1 MFFKSLLH
9 AIRRFSVAPVV
20 RSSYTATPR
29 TTLTDLRSL
38 YETKKPITVVTAW
51 DFLTGQIVD
60 KAKAD
65 IALVGDSLAMVA
77 LGYPDT
83 NEIELDEM
91 LYHVRAVNRG
101 NQSSFIVADM
111 PFGTYEKSTEQ
122 AVETAIKVVKY
133 GKAQAVKLEGGQ
145 EMADTVRAIVRAG
158 VPVMGHIGLTPQKHH
173 TLGGYKLQG
182 NSAESARKL
191 IDDGLALEDA
201 GAFGMIVECVPN
213 KLAGIVTEAIKI
225 PTVGIGAG
233 PYVSGQVLVLAD
245 MLQMNDPDNYKLAKF
260 VKPYMRFFE
269 DATKAVSQYKQDVVD
284 KVFPNADQNGYKMK
298 SEILRDA
305 RQYAESKKQAEL

>member
-1 MFFKSLLH
+1 
-9 AIRRFSVAPVV
+9 
-20 RSSYTATPR
+20 
-29 TTLTDLRSL
+29 
-38 YETKKPITVVTAW
+38 
-51 DFLTGQIVD
+51 
-60 KAKAD
+60 
-65 IALVGDSLAMVA
+65 
-77 LGYPDT
+77 
-83 NEIELDEM
+83 M

-213 KLAGIVTEAIKI
+213 KLAGIVTEAVKI

>member
-1 MFFKSLLH
+1 M
-9 AIRRFSVAPVV
+9 V

-213 KLAGIVTEAIKI
+213 KLAGIVTEAVKI

>member
-1 MFFKSLLH
+1 M
-9 AIRRFSVAPVV
+9 V